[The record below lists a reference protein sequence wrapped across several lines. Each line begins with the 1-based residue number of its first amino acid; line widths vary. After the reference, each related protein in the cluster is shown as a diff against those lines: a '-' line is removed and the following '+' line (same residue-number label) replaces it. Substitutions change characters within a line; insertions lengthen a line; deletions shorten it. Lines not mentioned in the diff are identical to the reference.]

1 MGFFNK
7 DYSFCVEYQKLKNS
21 NVEVNFKEDEKYYY
35 LSSEYLNI
43 AISKELGKV
52 SIYDKDGNLILSDYE
67 DKGYVKEGSKIFTY
81 KEIKYGEA
89 FFGFGERL
97 GSLNKKGQVL
107 INWNTDES
115 NHSMNNDPLYQCH
128 PFFISWHPK
137 ASYGLFFD
145 NTFFSYFDMG
155 RENQSYYYFCAQ
167 DGELDYYFIYGPSPK
182 EVIEGYTFLVGRY
195 YMPPLWSLGFHQS
208 RWSYDSEKKVY
219 EVAEKFRK
227 SKIPCDAIYLDID
240 YMRGYRVFTV
250 NRKRFSNF
258 DKMAEDLKRL
268 GFKIV
273 LIIDPGVKWDK
284 RYEVFKEGIEKDFFC
299 RKENRENFHGLC
311 MAWGSLFFP
320 DFLREEV
327 RDFWGEN
334 HRKFI
339 NLGISG
345 FWNDMNEPSIF
356 FKN

>member
-1 MGFFNK
+1 MTLKVKDELLKVSFITPKIVNFHYSKNGVFNK

-128 PFFISWHPK
+128 PF
-137 ASYGLFFD
+137 LFLGILRQVMD
-145 NTFFSYFDMG
+145 YF
-155 RENQSYYYFCAQ
+155 
-167 DGELDYYFIYGPSPK
+167 LI
-182 EVIEGYTFLVGRY
+182 ILFLVILIWEERI
-195 YMPPLWSLGFHQS
+195 
-208 RWSYDSEKKVY
+208 KV
-219 EVAEKFRK
+219 
-227 SKIPCDAIYLDID
+227 
-240 YMRGYRVFTV
+240 
-250 NRKRFSNF
+250 
-258 DKMAEDLKRL
+258 
-268 GFKIV
+268 
-273 LIIDPGVKWDK
+273 IITFVP
-284 RYEVFKEGIEKDFFC
+284 RM
-299 RKENRENFHGLC
+299 EN
-311 MAWGSLFFP
+311 
-320 DFLREEV
+320 
-327 RDFWGEN
+327 
-334 HRKFI
+334 
-339 NLGISG
+339 
-345 FWNDMNEPSIF
+345 
-356 FKN
+356 